1 MGAWMLYALA
11 PGVALCCAAMLAEQA
26 ARQRRWASRW
36 IWLAAMVG
44 SIVLPALG
52 PAIPGLAPFRLP
64 ALASVASPATVS
76 VAAPVAIIAHAHYP
90 GLARVLWAALSIATL
105 LVVLGGAGLVRH
117 RARGWRRTIIDGSE
131 TFVAPETGPA
141 VFGWWR
147 PRIVLPAWLAEIPS
161 RQRALAIAH
170 EQSHLDARD
179 PQWLGAALVLL
190 AIMPWNPSLWWQ
202 LRRLRHA
209 IEVDCD
215 ARVLGDGHDV
225 LDYGEALLALCLRRS
240 QRYGLMAA
248 TDSSQSIL
256 ERRIRIMSS
265 QPNHWSR
272 LTAGV
277 LVCLSLGA
285 AAVAAELAPTAATS
299 PAQSASNQSTNLAPP
314 APPAPRASR
323 DVRSL
328 PAPRAPHAPRTLS
341 SFPAPPA
348 PPAPPPRMPALTA
361 LAPLPPVPPFAAVA
375 PVAAADADE
384 DSASDELEAANEE
397 AENAIERAAEL
408 KSDAEEAE
416 RDAQE
421 AMRDA
426 QEQRAQAENA
436 KHEAEAAANEANA
449 RKQEAEAKAAAR
461 AAKSSRGVN

>member
-26 ARQRRWASRW
+26 ARQWRWPSRW
-36 IWLAAMVG
+36 IWLVAMVG
-44 SIVLPALG
+44 SILLPALG
-52 PAIPGLAPFRLP
+52 PAYPELAPFRLP
-64 ALASVASPATVS
+64 SPAPVVS
-76 VAAPVAIIAHAHYP
+76 PAAISVSAPVEVMAQAQYP
-90 GLARVLWAALSIATL
+90 ALARVLWVALSIATL
-105 LVVLGGAGLVRH
+105 AVVLAGAGLVRH
-117 RARGWRRTIIDGSE
+117 RAREWRRTIIDGRE
-131 TFVAPETGPA
+131 AFVAPETGPA

-179 PQWLGAALVLL
+179 PQLLGTALVLL
-190 AIMPWNPSLWWQ
+190 AIMPWNPSVWWQ

-215 ARVLGDGHDV
+215 ARVLRGGHDV
-225 LDYGEALLALCLRRS
+225 LDYGEALLALGLRRS
-240 QRYGLMAA
+240 QRYGLMEAS
-248 TDSSQSIL
+248 DSSQSLL

-272 LTAGV
+272 VTAGV
-277 LVCLSLGA
+277 LACLALCA
-285 AAVAAELAPTAATS
+285 AAVAAELAPAAATRS
-299 PAQSASNQSTNLAPP
+299 TPSASNQSTDNVAPLAPK
-314 APPAPRASR
+314 ASR

-341 SFPAPPA
+341 SLPALPAPLAPHPPLPALAALAPRPPA
-348 PPAPPPRMPALTA
+348 PPMAA
-361 LAPLPPVPPFAAVA
+361 LPPVAAV
-375 PVAAADADE
+375 DADE
-384 DSASDELEAANEE
+384 DSALDEVAAAKVEAEE
-397 AENAIERAAEL
+397 ASERAAEL

-426 QEQRAQAENA
+426 QEQQAQAEDA
-436 KHEAEAAANEANA
+436 KREAEAAANEANA

-461 AAKSSRGVN
+461 AAKSPSVN